1 MEASKIKFGESS
13 AIKLGHKE
21 VTTKALIRV
30 REGQNKEV

>member
-21 VTTKALIRV
+21 VAKALIRV
-30 REGQNKEV
+30 REGQDKEV